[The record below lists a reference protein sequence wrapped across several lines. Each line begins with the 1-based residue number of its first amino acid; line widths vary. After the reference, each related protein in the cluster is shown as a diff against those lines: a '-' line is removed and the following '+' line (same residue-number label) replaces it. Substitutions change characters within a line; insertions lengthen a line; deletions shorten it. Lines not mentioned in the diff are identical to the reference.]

1 MVENVEFLNRLRNGH
16 LEKSAVTGVRRP
28 SRSPKTAKTPL
39 KVHLRLRFQNL
50 GKPRTAGLCGRAAR
64 ISDCGPLSC
73 AKIERPSPLEKPS
86 CKVRLFVQN
95 RSRKYRPKVTV
106 TTLFQTAFHPDFQP
120 LSQTAHV
127 RSHSRKRVHTRLSE
141 KDRTQR
147 LTRRNRGLPFCDH
160 SAALCCQRNPFYST
174 VLLYTYISRFS
185 VNPHH
190 QAEGENQA
198 KLPSLTLSPTVS
210 HPDFQLLAQTAHVRF
225 HRRKRVHT
233 RLSEKDRT
241 QRLTRRNSGCFGW
254 GWYHCPRSVSHVSE
268 TLRGQVSERRTLPLW
283 DLGRGCSQRT
293 QKAFGTAMR
302 LCASLFRGVA
312 APLGCVICLQF
323 GDVAVFSLCVQYFLN
338 VRDMGGT
345 TTLGALCVLPKLPAP
360 ACQKGLICR
369 FLRSGEQRSLRS
381 AYFFRIYR
389 YPCR

>member
-312 APLGCVICLQF
+312 APLGCVICLQL
-323 GDVAVFSLCVQYFLN
+323 GDVAVFSLCAQYFLN
-338 VRDMGGT
+338 VRGEGWYHYPQRALRAAE
-345 TTLGALCVLPKLPAP
+345 TLDSRLSKRLSCHYWGATSFEV
-360 ACQKGLICR
+360 G
-369 FLRSGEQRSLRS
+369 
-381 AYFFRIYR
+381 
-389 YPCR
+389 